1 MKITKKNIKD
11 ILSKVNSFEGKVINT
26 IKYDIDKDKIDITI
40 DKVKLTLKRIKEC
53 DIREYFSWEII
64 EECYLEQVQFNN
76 QDSYC
81 FATSKTDPTIY
92 VVCDEISINIKE
104 DK

>member
-11 ILSKVNSFEGKVINT
+11 ILSKVNNFEGKVINN

-53 DIREYFSWEII
+53 DIREYFSWEVI